1 MKEAEERGR
10 SPFPLSLL
18 SISSLTLSVSP
29 LCSTSIPNA
38 GIIEMGTKR
47 GRDRCEWSDREKRG
61 QGKEKIWWRVREV
74 TKERSGLTL
83 FVSSLISSPID
94 PAGIRDKVENRKDG
108 REMREDLLARE
119 LLLAQ
124 PIHELIL
131 SHSSL
136 SVTAEEEMSE
146 REGKRWWMEIPF
158 PSLHLFLRHNE
169 WVRKWMKRYK

>member
-1 MKEAEERGR
+1 M
-10 SPFPLSLL
+10 
-18 SISSLTLSVSP
+18 
-29 LCSTSIPNA
+29 
-38 GIIEMGTKR
+38 
-47 GRDRCEWSDREKRG
+47 
-61 QGKEKIWWRVREV
+61 REV

-146 REGKRWWMEIPF
+146 REGKR
-158 PSLHLFLRHNE
+158 
-169 WVRKWMKRYK
+169 